1 MAQTTADGRGI
12 ITSTRRESAARWRD
26 AWHREQ
32 RATDEATTERRGAR
46 GVRRRR
52 HGFCWLWPIVAWC
65 PAPVPHACCLPSP
78 PRSEQRPLPISPP
91 CSDVHRRVG
100 EQPSLHLL
108 HVVGTRWARCK
119 TTGRAAIAFIL
130 SASGHTHQE
139 EDQLNP
145 ALARWQQSLVLE
157 NPPTSSLTT
166 QWIRHPA
173 LFI

>member
-65 PAPVPHACCLPSP
+65 PAPVPHACCLPANDQNNDPCPSH
-78 PRSEQRPLPISPP
+78 LPAPTST
-91 CSDVHRRVG
+91 
-100 EQPSLHLL
+100 
-108 HVVGTRWARCK
+108 VV
-119 TTGRAAIAFIL
+119 
-130 SASGHTHQE
+130 SASSQASISSTSWELDGPVARQLAERRSLSFSVHLDTHTKKRI
-139 EDQLNP
+139 N
-145 ALARWQQSLVLE
+145 
-157 NPPTSSLTT
+157 
-166 QWIRHPA
+166 
-173 LFI
+173 